1 MYATENKFF
10 FYTLCVFVVVLIMF
24 VITTLP
30 IQISQQYTKS
40 ASRRGADRCDE
51 PDPAGAD
58 TQVAT
63 FSHTKSHDQ
72 S

>member
-51 PDPAGAD
+51 PDPAGTD
-58 TQVAT
+58 TRVAT
-63 FSHTKSHDQ
+63 FSHTKSHDH